1 MGRDLVLTSTGVW
14 RNICEPIEGLLLR
27 TGSICHLWGRRSQ
40 CANASLSRRPSSPA
54 AGLEHVPS
62 RRTSRKPARARKA
75 PGRFSWR
82 SRLAL
87 DGAVVSD
94 LEAGR
99 VTEPVLVVSK
109 RGTTTAR
116 AARRATPA
124 PVQAL
129 VPETHVHTMSTTI
142 TPEPVLRA
150 GARTSG
156 SGVRSGTRGGDG
168 SGQAAPENTTLPGM
182 LPGITNRGTGII
194 IRGGLGRIDDDC
206 DEHNIRGAAPA
217 APRSTD

>member
-1 MGRDLVLTSTGVW
+1 MRERILIAAAIVTSGWLGACSKPTNEQEAG
-14 RNICEPIEGLLLR
+14 
-27 TGSICHLWGRRSQ
+27 
-40 CANASLSRRPSSPA
+40 ASPESSRQIQLA
-54 AGLEHVPS
+54 E
-62 RRTSRKPARARKA
+62 PART
-75 PGRFSWR
+75 
-82 SRLAL
+82 

-129 VPETHVHTMSTTI
+129 VPETHVHTMSTTM
-142 TPEPVLRA
+142 TPVPEPVLRLA
-150 GARTSG
+150 SAPTAPVFGVARAA
-156 SGVRSGTRGGDG
+156 DG

-206 DEHNIRGAAPA
+206 DEHNIRGRTGGAAVNRLTP
-217 APRSTD
+217 PIGGGNVRTSFRGGIR